1 MTYWHLC
8 HRLHLLSAVL
18 VPVLAQILQTSSGPP
33 DIHTFQT
40 SASPSSSHSS
50 PDHSRETTAMTPIT
64 LPSKT
69 PPDPSSAIPLAHFL
83 TTSEKTADSF
93 SDSVPFSSRNTDSS
107 DNETSRD
114 NSYDTSDNDS
124 PFTSDSEIENEA
136 EFWKQTAAAYYDFC
150 RKTCNPLDNLNSER
164 NCLPCWCDGACT
176 VYGDCCPDVYAKLGH
191 QPLSGWRN
199 GSVRCSRTSF
209 GSSVTLDYVMM
220 TQCPADADR
229 SLTVKCES
237 MVTSHWNLT
246 RPVTDIESFV
256 TYKNRYCALCH
267 SAARIQPWEVKI
279 AVVNPATVIGI
290 TSRTELYRAVVSDVD
305 NEVFYTCPSSFA
317 DHARKCSLE
326 PLTSHCNVTGE
337 WANYDGNVERACL
350 LLTAPIKHQ
359 FKGYKNPFCYLCNTW
374 KNWTEVSGH
383 YEEEGMHGNQFLVLS
398 QARRHL

>member
-1 MTYWHLC
+1 MHKFTVCMANDFDRADNRPLPTRNLS
-8 HRLHLLSAVL
+8 RLVANLRVIAERRKHQQQQQLLGWTEQHGDQKAHHNSSTPKHPAEEDTASKTTSVSSD
-18 VPVLAQILQTSSGPP
+18 LQQHPTERE
-33 DIHTFQT
+33 T
-40 SASPSSSHSS
+40 SANAEAVRFKGKLPC
-50 PDHSRETTAMTPIT
+50 EVT
-64 LPSKT
+64 L
-69 PPDPSSAIPLAHFL
+69 A
-83 TTSEKTADSF
+83 
-93 SDSVPFSSRNTDSS
+93 
-107 DNETSRD
+107 
-114 NSYDTSDNDS
+114 DTSNNAS
-124 PFTSDSEIENEA
+124 PFTSNSEIENEA

-150 RKTCNPLDNLNSER
+150 RKTCIPLDNLNSWR
-164 NCLPCWCDGACT
+164 NCLPCGCDGACA

-209 GSSVTLDYVMM
+209 GSTVTLDYVMM

-229 SLTVKCES
+229 SLTLKCES

-290 TSRTELYRAVVSDVD
+290 TSRTELYRAVISDVD

-374 KNWTEVSGH
+374 KSWTEVSGH
-383 YEEEGMHGNQFLVLS
+383 MKRKVCMATNL
-398 QARRHL
+398 